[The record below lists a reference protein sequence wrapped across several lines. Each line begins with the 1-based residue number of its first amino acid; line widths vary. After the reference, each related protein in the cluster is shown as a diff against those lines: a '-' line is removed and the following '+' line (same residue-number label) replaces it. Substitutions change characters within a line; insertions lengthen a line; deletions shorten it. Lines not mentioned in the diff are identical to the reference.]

1 MGRRFLIALLSILIS
16 GLKLVVNMFTIGI
29 SFLTKKDIPMVDDW
43 IPSNVEA
50 LHNTSI
56 PHDSESEEQ
65 ESLKR
70 SIYVVEHNKDT
81 FNENSNYV
89 EWSEYNPK
97 VNRP

>member
-89 EWSEYNPK
+89 EWS
-97 VNRP
+97 RDLLD

>member
-43 IPSNVEA
+43 IPS
-50 LHNTSI
+50 
-56 PHDSESEEQ
+56 SEPISEKE

-70 SIYVVEHNKDT
+70 SIYVVEHNKNT
-81 FNENSNYV
+81 FDENATQSH
-89 EWSEYNPK
+89 WSEYNPK
-97 VNRP
+97 ISEIRDLLD

>member
-1 MGRRFLIALLSILIS
+1 MGKRFLIALLSILIS
-16 GLKLVVNMFTIGI
+16 GLKFLVNMMTIGI